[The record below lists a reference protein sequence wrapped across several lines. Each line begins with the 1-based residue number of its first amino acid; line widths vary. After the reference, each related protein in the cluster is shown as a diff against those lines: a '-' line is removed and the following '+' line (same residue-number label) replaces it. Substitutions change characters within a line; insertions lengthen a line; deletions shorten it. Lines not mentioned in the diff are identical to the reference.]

1 MRISLIFLILLFY
14 NNISFAENK
23 IVYLDVQFVIDNSE
37 LGKFYKKKIK
47 KIKDKNKTELKKDE
61 VILKD
66 KENEIKNQKNIL
78 SKEEINNRIKDLN
91 ELLKQYQIKIS
102 DNNKIIL
109 DEKKKYSSKI
119 LKTLNP
125 IVANYVNINNITLV
139 IDKKNVLIGIKSLD
153 ITDKIIQILNDQTKV
168 QNLINEN

>member
-1 MRISLIFLILLFY
+1 MRIYFISFLLLFY

-23 IVYLDVQFVIDNSE
+23 IVYLDVQFVIDNSD
-37 LGKFYKKKIK
+37 LGKYYKKKIK
-47 KIKDKNKTELKKDE
+47 IIKDKNKKDLKKDE
-61 VILKD
+61 AILKN

-125 IVANYVNINNITLV
+125 IVAIMLT
-139 IDKKNVLIGIKSLD
+139 
-153 ITDKIIQILNDQTKV
+153 
-168 QNLINEN
+168 

>member
-1 MRISLIFLILLFY
+1 MRISLIFFILLFY

-61 VILKD
+61 TIIKK

-78 SKEEINNRIKDLN
+78 SKEEINNRVKDLN
-91 ELLKQYQIKIS
+91 ELLKKYQIKIS

-109 DEKKKYSSKI
+109 EEKRKYSSKI

-125 IVANYVNINNITLV
+125 IVASYVNKNNITLV
-139 IDKKNVLIGIKSLD
+139 IDKKNVLIGVKSLD
-153 ITDKIIQILNDQTKV
+153 ITDKIMQILNAQTKE
-168 QNLINEN
+168 QNLLNEN

>member
-1 MRISLIFLILLFY
+1 MRISLIFFILLFY

-61 VILKD
+61 TIIKK

-78 SKEEINNRIKDLN
+78 SKEEINNRVKDLN
-91 ELLKQYQIKIS
+91 ELLKKYQIKIS

-109 DEKKKYSSKI
+109 DEKRKYSSKI

-125 IVANYVNINNITLV
+125 IVASYVNKNNITLV
-139 IDKKNVLIGIKSLD
+139 IDKKNVLIGVKSLD
-153 ITDKIIQILNDQTKV
+153 ITDKIMQILNAQTKE
-168 QNLINEN
+168 QNLLNEN

>member
-1 MRISLIFLILLFY
+1 MRISLIFFILLFY

-61 VILKD
+61 TIIKK
-66 KENEIKNQKNIL
+66 KENDIKNQKNIL
-78 SKEEINNRIKDLN
+78 SKEEINNRVKDLN
-91 ELLKQYQIKIS
+91 ELLKKYQIKIS

-109 DEKKKYSSKI
+109 EEKKKYSSKI

-125 IVANYVNINNITLV
+125 IVASYVNKNNITLV
-139 IDKKNVLIGIKSLD
+139 IDKKNVLIGVKSLD
-153 ITDKIIQILNDQTKV
+153 ITDKIIQILNAQTKE
-168 QNLINEN
+168 QNLLNEN

>member
-1 MRISLIFLILLFY
+1 MRIYFISFLLLFY

-23 IVYLDVQFVIDNSE
+23 IVYLDVQFVIDNSD
-37 LGKFYKKKIK
+37 LGKYYKKKIK
-47 KIKDKNKTELKKDE
+47 IIKDKNKIDLKKDE
-61 VILKD
+61 AILKN

>member
-61 VILKD
+61 TIIKK

-78 SKEEINNRIKDLN
+78 SKEEINNRVKDLN
-91 ELLKQYQIKIS
+91 ELLKKYQIKIS

-109 DEKKKYSSKI
+109 EEKRKYSSKI

-125 IVANYVNINNITLV
+125 IVASYVNKNNITLV
-139 IDKKNVLIGIKSLD
+139 IDKKNVLIGVKSLD
-153 ITDKIIQILNDQTKV
+153 ITDKIMQILNAQTKE
-168 QNLINEN
+168 QNLLNEN

>member
-1 MRISLIFLILLFY
+1 MRISLIFFILLFY

-61 VILKD
+61 TIIKK

-78 SKEEINNRIKDLN
+78 SKEEINNRVKDLN
-91 ELLKQYQIKIS
+91 ELLKKYQIKIS

-109 DEKKKYSSKI
+109 DEKRKYSSKI

-125 IVANYVNINNITLV
+125 IVASYVNKNNITLV
-139 IDKKNVLIGIKSLD
+139 IDKKNVLIGVKSLD
-153 ITDKIIQILNDQTKV
+153 ITDKIIQILNAQTKE
-168 QNLINEN
+168 QNLLNEN

>member
-1 MRISLIFLILLFY
+1 MRIPYIFFILLFY
-14 NNISFAENK
+14 NNIAFAENK

-47 KIKDKNKTELKKDE
+47 KIKDKNKIDLKKDE

-91 ELLKQYQIKIS
+91 ELLKKYQIKIS

-109 DEKKKYSSKI
+109 NQKKKYSSEI
-119 LKTLNP
+119 LKILNP
-125 IVANYVNINNITLV
+125 IVANYVNTNNITLV

-153 ITDKIIQILNDQTKV
+153 ITDKIIQILNDQTKE
-168 QNLINEN
+168 QNLLNEN

>member
-1 MRISLIFLILLFY
+1 MRISLIFFILLFY

-61 VILKD
+61 TIIKK
-66 KENEIKNQKNIL
+66 KENDIKNQKNIL
-78 SKEEINNRIKDLN
+78 SKEEINNRVKDLN
-91 ELLKQYQIKIS
+91 ELLKKYQIKIS

-109 DEKKKYSSKI
+109 DEKRKYSSKI

-125 IVANYVNINNITLV
+125 IVASYVNKNNITLV
-139 IDKKNVLIGIKSLD
+139 IDKKNVLIGVKSLD
-153 ITDKIIQILNDQTKV
+153 ITDKIIQILNAQTNE
-168 QNLINEN
+168 QNLLNEN

>member
-1 MRISLIFLILLFY
+1 MRITYIFFILLFY
-14 NNISFAENK
+14 NNIAFAENK

-47 KIKDKNKTELKKDE
+47 KIKDKNKIDLKKDE

-91 ELLKQYQIKIS
+91 ELLKKYQIKIS

-109 DEKKKYSSKI
+109 NQKKKYSSEI

-125 IVANYVNINNITLV
+125 IVANYVNTNNITLV

-153 ITDKIIQILNDQTKV
+153 ITDKIIQILNDQTKE
-168 QNLINEN
+168 QNLLNEN

>member
-1 MRISLIFLILLFY
+1 MRIYFISFLLLFY

-23 IVYLDVQFVIDNSE
+23 IVYLDVQFVIDNSD
-37 LGKFYKKKIK
+37 LGKYYKKKIK
-47 KIKDKNKTELKKDE
+47 IIKDKNKKDLKKDE
-61 VILKD
+61 AILKN

>member
-1 MRISLIFLILLFY
+1 MRISLIFFILLFY

-61 VILKD
+61 TIIKK

-78 SKEEINNRIKDLN
+78 SKEEINNRVKDLN
-91 ELLKQYQIKIS
+91 ELLKKYQIKIS
-102 DNNKIIL
+102 NNNKIIL
-109 DEKKKYSSKI
+109 EEKK
-119 LKTLNP
+119 N
-125 IVANYVNINNITLV
+125 IVQ
-139 IDKKNVLIGIKSLD
+139 KF
-153 ITDKIIQILNDQTKV
+153 
-168 QNLINEN
+168 

>member
-1 MRISLIFLILLFY
+1 MRISLIFFILLFY

-61 VILKD
+61 TIIKK
-66 KENEIKNQKNIL
+66 KENDIKNQKNIL
-78 SKEEINNRIKDLN
+78 SKEEINNRVKDLN
-91 ELLKQYQIKIS
+91 ELLKKYQIKIS

-109 DEKKKYSSKI
+109 EEKRKYSSKI

-125 IVANYVNINNITLV
+125 IVASYVNKNNITLV
-139 IDKKNVLIGIKSLD
+139 IDKKNVLIGVKSLD
-153 ITDKIIQILNDQTKV
+153 ITDKIIQILNAQTKE
-168 QNLINEN
+168 QNLLNEN

>member
-1 MRISLIFLILLFY
+1 MRISLIFFILLFY

-61 VILKD
+61 TIIKK
-66 KENEIKNQKNIL
+66 KENDIKNQKNIL
-78 SKEEINNRIKDLN
+78 SKEEINNRVKDLN
-91 ELLKQYQIKIS
+91 ELLKKYQIKIS

-109 DEKKKYSSKI
+109 DEKRKYSSKI

-125 IVANYVNINNITLV
+125 IVASYVNKNNITLV
-139 IDKKNVLIGIKSLD
+139 IDKKNVLIGVKSLD
-153 ITDKIIQILNDQTKV
+153 ITDKIIQILNAQTKE
-168 QNLINEN
+168 QNLLNEN

>member
-1 MRISLIFLILLFY
+1 MRISLIFFILLFY
-14 NNISFAENK
+14 NNISYAENK

-61 VILKD
+61 TIIKK

-78 SKEEINNRIKDLN
+78 SKEEINNRVKDLN
-91 ELLKQYQIKIS
+91 ELLKKYQIKIS
-102 DNNKIIL
+102 NNNKIIL
-109 DEKKKYSSKI
+109 EEKKKYSSKI

-125 IVANYVNINNITLV
+125 IVASYVNKNNITLV
-139 IDKKNVLIGIKSLD
+139 IDKKNVLIGVKSLD
-153 ITDKIIQILNDQTKV
+153 ITDKIIQILNAQTKE
-168 QNLINEN
+168 QNLLNEN

>member
-1 MRISLIFLILLFY
+1 MRISLIFFILLFY
-14 NNISFAENK
+14 NNISYAENK

-61 VILKD
+61 TIIKK

-78 SKEEINNRIKDLN
+78 SKEEINNRVKDLN
-91 ELLKQYQIKIS
+91 ELLKKYQIKIS
-102 DNNKIIL
+102 NNNKIIL
-109 DEKKKYSSKI
+109 EEKKKYSSKI

-125 IVANYVNINNITLV
+125 IVASYVNKNNITLV
-139 IDKKNVLIGIKSLD
+139 IDKKNVLIGVKSLD
-153 ITDKIIQILNDQTKV
+153 ITDKIMQILNAQTKE
-168 QNLINEN
+168 QNLLNEN

>member
-1 MRISLIFLILLFY
+1 MRISLIFFILLFY

-47 KIKDKNKTELKKDE
+47 KIKDKNNTELKKDE
-61 VILKD
+61 TIIKK

-78 SKEEINNRIKDLN
+78 SKEEINNRVKDLN
-91 ELLKQYQIKIS
+91 ELLKKYQIKIS
-102 DNNKIIL
+102 NNNKIIL
-109 DEKKKYSSKI
+109 EEKKKYSSKI

-125 IVANYVNINNITLV
+125 IVASYVNKNNITLV
-139 IDKKNVLIGIKSLD
+139 IDKKNVLIGVKSLD
-153 ITDKIIQILNDQTKV
+153 ITDKIIQILNAQTKE
-168 QNLINEN
+168 QNLLNEN

>member
-1 MRISLIFLILLFY
+1 MRISLIFFILLFY

-61 VILKD
+61 TIIKK

-78 SKEEINNRIKDLN
+78 SKEEINNRVKDLN
-91 ELLKQYQIKIS
+91 ELLKKYQIKIS

-109 DEKKKYSSKI
+109 EEKRKYSSKI

-125 IVANYVNINNITLV
+125 IVASYVNKNNITLV
-139 IDKKNVLIGIKSLD
+139 IDKKNVLIGVKSLD
-153 ITDKIIQILNDQTKV
+153 ITDKIIQILNAQTKE
-168 QNLINEN
+168 QNLLNEN

>member
-1 MRISLIFLILLFY
+1 MRISLIFFILLFY

-61 VILKD
+61 TIIKK

-78 SKEEINNRIKDLN
+78 SKEEINNKVKDLN
-91 ELLKQYQIKIS
+91 ELLKKYQIKIS

-109 DEKKKYSSKI
+109 EEKRKYSSKI

-125 IVANYVNINNITLV
+125 IVASYVNKNNITLV
-139 IDKKNVLIGIKSLD
+139 IDKKNVLIGVKSLD
-153 ITDKIIQILNDQTKV
+153 ITDKIIQILNAQTKE
-168 QNLINEN
+168 QNLLNEN

>member
-1 MRISLIFLILLFY
+1 MRISLIFFILLFY

-61 VILKD
+61 TIIKK
-66 KENEIKNQKNIL
+66 KENDIKNQKNIL
-78 SKEEINNRIKDLN
+78 SKEEINNRVKDLN
-91 ELLKQYQIKIS
+91 ELLKIYQIKIS
-102 DNNKIIL
+102 NNNKIIL
-109 DEKKKYSSKI
+109 EEKKKYSSKI

-125 IVANYVNINNITLV
+125 IVASYVNKNNITLV
-139 IDKKNVLIGIKSLD
+139 IDKKNVLIGVKSLD
-153 ITDKIIQILNDQTKV
+153 ITDKIIQILNAQTKE
-168 QNLINEN
+168 QNLLNEN

>member
-1 MRISLIFLILLFY
+1 MRISLIFFILLFY

-61 VILKD
+61 TIIKK

-78 SKEEINNRIKDLN
+78 SKEEINNRVKDLN
-91 ELLKQYQIKIS
+91 ELLKKYQIKIS
-102 DNNKIIL
+102 NNNKIIL
-109 DEKKKYSSKI
+109 EEKKKYSSKI

-125 IVANYVNINNITLV
+125 IVASYVNKNNITLV
-139 IDKKNVLIGIKSLD
+139 IDKKNVLIGVKSLD
-153 ITDKIIQILNDQTKV
+153 ITDKIIQILNAQTKE
-168 QNLINEN
+168 QNLLNEN

>member
-1 MRISLIFLILLFY
+1 MRISLIFFILLFY

-37 LGKFYKKKIK
+37 LGKYYKKKIK

-61 VILKD
+61 TIIKK

-78 SKEEINNRIKDLN
+78 SKEEINNRVKDLN
-91 ELLKQYQIKIS
+91 ELLKKYQIKIS

-109 DEKKKYSSKI
+109 EEKRKYSSKI

-125 IVANYVNINNITLV
+125 IVASYVNKNNITLV
-139 IDKKNVLIGIKSLD
+139 IDKKNVLIGVKSLD
-153 ITDKIIQILNDQTKV
+153 ITDKIIQILNAQTKE
-168 QNLINEN
+168 QNLLNEN

>member
-91 ELLKQYQIKIS
+91 ELLKKYQIKIS
-102 DNNKIIL
+102 ENNKIIL

-125 IVANYVNINNITLV
+125 IVANYVNKNNITLV

-153 ITDKIIQILNDQTKV
+153 ITDKIIQILNDQTKE
-168 QNLINEN
+168 QNLLNEN

>member
-1 MRISLIFLILLFY
+1 MRISLIFFILLFY

-47 KIKDKNKTELKKDE
+47 KIKDKNKTELKNDE
-61 VILKD
+61 TIIKK

-78 SKEEINNRIKDLN
+78 SKEEINNRVKDLN
-91 ELLKQYQIKIS
+91 ELLKKYQIKIS
-102 DNNKIIL
+102 NNNKIIL
-109 DEKKKYSSKI
+109 EEKKKYSSKI

-125 IVANYVNINNITLV
+125 IVASYVN
-139 IDKKNVLIGIKSLD
+139 
-153 ITDKIIQILNDQTKV
+153 KIFYRILFTS
-168 QNLINEN
+168 

>member
-1 MRISLIFLILLFY
+1 MRISLIFFILLFY

-61 VILKD
+61 TIIKK
-66 KENEIKNQKNIL
+66 KENDIKNQKNIL
-78 SKEEINNRIKDLN
+78 SKEEINNRVKDLN
-91 ELLKQYQIKIS
+91 ELLKKYQIKIS
-102 DNNKIIL
+102 NNNKIIL
-109 DEKKKYSSKI
+109 EEKKKYSSKI

-125 IVANYVNINNITLV
+125 IVASYVNKNNITLV
-139 IDKKNVLIGIKSLD
+139 IDKKNVLIGVKSLD
-153 ITDKIIQILNDQTKV
+153 ITDKIIQILNAQTKE
-168 QNLINEN
+168 QNLLNEN

>member
-1 MRISLIFLILLFY
+1 MRISLIFFILLFY

-61 VILKD
+61 TIIKK

-78 SKEEINNRIKDLN
+78 SKEEINNRVKDLN
-91 ELLKQYQIKIS
+91 ELLKKYQIKIS
-102 DNNKIIL
+102 NNNKIIL
-109 DEKKKYSSKI
+109 EEKKKYSSKI

-125 IVANYVNINNITLV
+125 IVASYVNKNNITLV
-139 IDKKNVLIGIKSLD
+139 IDKKNVLIGVKSLD
-153 ITDKIIQILNDQTKV
+153 ITDKIMQILNAQTKE
-168 QNLINEN
+168 QNLLNEN

>member
-1 MRISLIFLILLFY
+1 MRIYFISFLLLFY

-23 IVYLDVQFVIDNSE
+23 IVYLDVQFVIDNSD
-37 LGKFYKKKIK
+37 LGKYYKKKIK
-47 KIKDKNKTELKKDE
+47 IIKDKNKKDLKKDE
-61 VILKD
+61 AILKN

-125 IVANYVNINNITLV
+125 IVSNYVNINNITLV